1 MLVGTDFN
9 TFIICDDIH
18 LYVYKI
24 SNVTCM
30 KKNGWGVEF
39 YVLCV
44 YNFLFSFLIIFQVI
58 QYGCICKSEKKEIKH
73 CIFSISIQFTWV
85 VPIIL
90 S

>member
-24 SNVTCM
+24 SNVTCSE
-30 KKNGWGVEF
+30 KNGWGFEF

-44 YNFLFSFLIIFQVI
+44 YNF
-58 QYGCICKSEKKEIKH
+58 
-73 CIFSISIQFTWV
+73 
-85 VPIIL
+85 
-90 S
+90 